1 MRAVIIALL
10 AVFASTARA
19 EPPGLVIPV
28 PLDRPLLPTITTEAP
43 SPVAKTRSYRWQVV
57 AVDVVAVGSLA
68 LALRDRSDD
77 WGYVGLATYGL
88 GAPIAHAASGHG
100 GRALGSLGLRVGL
113 PLVAGF
119 LGSRLET
126 APQCE
131 VSPGGALA
139 LCDGTFP
146 SDGVAKGLAV
156 GAIAAMALDAWLI
169 AKPEPKHRRMWS
181 PNAAA
186 SQNRV
191 SVGVSGAF

>member
-28 PLDRPLLPTITTEAP
+28 PLDRPLLPALTAEA
-43 SPVAKTRSYRWQVV
+43 PVAKTTPSYRWQVV
-57 AVDVVAVGSLA
+57 AVDVLAVGSLA

-88 GAPIAHAASGHG
+88 GAPIAHAANGHG

-119 LGSRLET
+119 IGSKLET
-126 APQCE
+126 APKCE
-131 VSPGGALA
+131 VSPGGGMAF
-139 LCDGTFP
+139 CGGTFP

-169 AKPEPKHRRMWS
+169 AKPETKHRRMWS